1 VQRAGL
7 RRPASSEAA
16 SPGFDARAGALDRPV
31 MARRARAQGHYGG
44 GLEFRA
50 AVKATLRRMVGAG
63 RLEAVPGRLG
73 LFRLGGVVRQLTE
86 GASLGWPAGD
96 AGPTLGDAR
105 VRPARTLRAWPGFGR
120 ALATLRLSRM
130 CHVRQQRYRGLI
142 QRAGRGRQRCASARL
157 MRLGRRRRRP
167 CFDTSVQKDRLG

>member
-1 VQRAGL
+1 V
-7 RRPASSEAA
+7 
-16 SPGFDARAGALDRPV
+16 
-31 MARRARAQGHYGG
+31 QGHYGG

-50 AVKATLRRMVGAG
+50 AVKATLRRMVAAG

-105 VRPARTLRAWPGFGR
+105 VRAAR
-120 ALATLRLSRM
+120 
-130 CHVRQQRYRGLI
+130 V
-142 QRAGRGRQRCASARL
+142 ARL
-157 MRLGRRRRRP
+157 RPLLAERRLLP
-167 CFDTSVQKDRLG
+167 CATAVSRGAGASFGSRARAPALCERG